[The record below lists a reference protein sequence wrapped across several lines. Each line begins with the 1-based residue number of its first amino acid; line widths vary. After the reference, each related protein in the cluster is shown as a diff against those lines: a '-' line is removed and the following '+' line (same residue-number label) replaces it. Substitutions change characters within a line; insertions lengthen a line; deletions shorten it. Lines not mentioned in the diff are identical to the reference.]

1 MFAFTL
7 TLISYSSFLSKD
19 GYVVTV
25 MHPLVLFMS
34 NTPSLPGRR
43 QTIKTPNR
51 RALNHHRCDLTIQN
65 GINYWTRVALIS
77 ISRKHGEYFRALE
90 EK

>member
-1 MFAFTL
+1 MVEFKRFDFTL
-7 TLISYSSFLSKD
+7 TLISYSSFRSRD

-34 NTPSLPGRR
+34 NTPSLP
-43 QTIKTPNR
+43 
-51 RALNHHRCDLTIQN
+51 
-65 GINYWTRVALIS
+65 
-77 ISRKHGEYFRALE
+77 